1 MAKWVRNIPGIS
13 FQRFHNQYIK
23 YVGNVGQDLVESIFS
38 FVNYRPIPVTQ
49 LVQSYLKSQP
59 EKE

>member
-1 MAKWVRNIPGIS
+1 M
-13 FQRFHNQYIK
+13 
-23 YVGNVGQDLVESIFS
+23 GNVGQDLVESIFS

-59 EKE
+59 EKEKFINLGWRG